1 MPASV
6 YTFNFSCVFSRD
18 CILSTTTG
26 FRKSLYLCS
35 RECQIAAVSSA
46 VFKDIILSLISEPD
60 VFSLLKERKI
70 PCFEQQGQYFCSL
83 VPFYRQSFLFNLEDF
98 RTFFPSGLSFQINS
112 TFCARETIVWGWV
125 CLFWFLILEIK
136 ALMIANIAPSASPFV
151 RNSFF
156 CISLYTQ
163 LELHE
168 APENSTKQRS
178 SALYALPCHLPKEI
192 WVRSVGRDYMAS
204 FLCFLCYSPVY
215 LILQVFHRSCFVLQQ
230 SSCEWIFRCSANNVC
245 AYVLKPKGFQGE
257 SLWESRE

>member
-98 RTFFPSGLSFQINS
+98 RTFFPSGLSFQING

-125 CLFWFLILEIK
+125 CLFCFLILEINAYDSK
-136 ALMIANIAPSASPFV
+136 YCSI
-151 RNSFF
+151 
-156 CISLYTQ
+156 
-163 LELHE
+163 
-168 APENSTKQRS
+168 
-178 SALYALPCHLPKEI
+178 
-192 WVRSVGRDYMAS
+192 
-204 FLCFLCYSPVY
+204 CFP
-215 LILQVFHRSCFVLQQ
+215 I
-230 SSCEWIFRCSANNVC
+230 CE
-245 AYVLKPKGFQGE
+245 E
-257 SLWESRE
+257 